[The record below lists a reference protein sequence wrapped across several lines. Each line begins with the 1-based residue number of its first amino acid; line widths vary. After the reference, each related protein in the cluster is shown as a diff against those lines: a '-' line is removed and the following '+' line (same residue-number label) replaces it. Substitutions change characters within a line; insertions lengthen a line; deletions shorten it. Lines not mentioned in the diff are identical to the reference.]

1 VAVLRRAAADPSR
14 LSHAYLFAGPEH
26 VGRATT
32 ARRFAQA
39 LNCTGASTPP
49 TEVGGML
56 SVRAEGAAESSFP
69 PTRPEG
75 LLEDMG
81 GHPPNPPPEGL
92 RPSGLPADDGAP
104 CGACR
109 ACRLIAE
116 DKHPDVEW
124 VTVGGVCDEPDHR
137 DHVADGSRDIRICQ
151 LRRIERVVSRT
162 TVDARCRVVIVDPAE
177 AMTVE
182 AANAFLKTL
191 EEPAP
196 NTDLVLIAAREE
208 LLRET
213 VRSRCRR
220 IAFGG
225 VPRAQIEQALSER
238 WGAAPEQAER
248 LARLAQGR
256 LGWAITVLQDERLLV
271 ERERTM
277 DEIESVLAGGFN
289 ERFSY
294 ASGLGGRFSRDPQA
308 VRGSLERWLDW
319 WRDVLVTAAGQES
332 LAVEGERLDT
342 LRAHAA
348 QYGVGGAVQA
358 LSAIS
363 AGRRHLEEHASPTLA
378 MEVMLLEVPSGRPRR

>member
-1 VAVLRRAAADPSR
+1 MTFGIIGQERAVTVLRRAVEDPER

-26 VGRATT
+26 VGRATA

-39 LNCTGASTPP
+39 LNC
-49 TEVGGML
+49 E
-56 SVRAEGAAESSFP
+56 
-69 PTRPEG
+69 
-75 LLEDMG
+75 
-81 GHPPNPPPEGL
+81 
-92 RPSGLPADDGAP
+92 ADADRP
-104 CGACR
+104 CGECR

-124 VTVGGVCDEPDHR
+124 VTVGGICDESDHR
-137 DHVADGSRDIRICQ
+137 DHVADNSRDIRICQ
-151 LRRIERVVSRT
+151 LRRIERIVSRT
-162 TVDARCRVVIVDPAE
+162 TVDARCRVVIVNPAE

-196 NTDLVLIAAREE
+196 NTVLILIAAREE

-220 IAFGG
+220 VAFGA
-225 VPRAQIEQALSER
+225 VPRAQVEQALRER
-238 WGAAPEQAER
+238 WGADATQADR

-256 LGWAITVLQDERLLV
+256 LGLAVTLLQDERLLI
-271 ERERTM
+271 ERERTL
-277 DEIESVLAGGFN
+277 DEIESVLAGGFG
-289 ERFSY
+289 ERFTY
-294 ASGLGGRFSRDPQA
+294 AASLGSRFSRDPQA
-308 VRGSLERWLDW
+308 VRASLERWLDW
-319 WRDVLVTAAGQES
+319 WRDVLVTAAGQEP

-363 AGRRHLEEHASPTLA
+363 EGRRHLEEHAGPTLA
-378 MEVMLLEVPSGRPRR
+378 MEVMLLEVPAGRPRR